1 MYKNLQ
7 FLFWFMI
14 IFGGYLFT
22 KGTPNSN
29 VLIFRMALIIV
40 GIIGTICLFLYK
52 KGKSPS

>member
-1 MYKNLQ
+1 
-7 FLFWFMI
+7 MI